1 MAETYLDNPAG
12 RLYRI
17 LVAMQAIRP
26 NLSVGQAMPEILGI
40 SPPLVPDLA
49 RAMGDLL
56 QLPSEAQREI
66 EKLTGTQSKERL
78 LRWQPKV
85 IEALNCLLFQTVSP
99 PLQIGQIAALYGP
112 GDLMALE
119 FCSEALHLAGDKQ
132 VVDHDFLTGIRQQIS
147 DLLDV
152 LESDSDLQ
160 AELRDLLIWN
170 VRAMLR
176 ACDNY
181 DLRGVAGISDAY
193 NQAIGTMVN
202 NWRVVKSS
210 HGSSPATWKKV
221 VAVLASVA
229 ALLGSSAEVITALE
243 HPSASPAGVER
254 VVPVVLPSGP
264 SAASVPAARGESSAN
279 PAASESSDANAADR

>member
-26 NLSVGQAMPEILGI
+26 NLSVSQAMPEILGI
-40 SPPLVPDLA
+40 NPPLVPDLA

-56 QLPSEAQREI
+56 QLPGEAQREI

-85 IEALNCLLFQTVSP
+85 IEALNCLLFQMASP
-99 PLQIGQIAALYGP
+99 PLKIGQIAALYGP

-119 FCSEALHLAGDKQ
+119 FCSEALHLAGAKQ

-160 AELRDLLIWN
+160 AQLRDLLIWN

-202 NWRVVKSS
+202 NWHVVESR

-229 ALLGSSAEVITALE
+229 TLLGSSAGVITALE
-243 HPSASPAGVER
+243 QPSASPAGVEL
-254 VVPVVLPSGP
+254 VVLPAGP
-264 SAASVPAARGESSAN
+264 PTASVPAARGGSPAN
-279 PAASESSDANAADR
+279 PAASESSDATAADR